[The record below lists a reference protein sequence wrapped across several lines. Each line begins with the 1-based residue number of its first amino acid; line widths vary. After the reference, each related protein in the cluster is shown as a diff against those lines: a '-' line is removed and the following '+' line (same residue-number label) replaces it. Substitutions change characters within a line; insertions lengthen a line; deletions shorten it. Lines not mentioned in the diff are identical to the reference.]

1 MALAIAVPMFGGQR
15 RGHRAVNTKVY
26 LRMDRGSARQKPP
39 PNPLIDPL
47 AHIKNPLRAF
57 KRSRPGRERL
67 MLAEL
72 EGRFARSGDGI
83 VEFTPID
90 IQHIRGN
97 FLATQRQFARMIGIS
112 YETLRNWETGRR
124 RPHGPARA
132 LLRVMD
138 ANPFAVARAL
148 NWRLRDFKELPVD
161 MLDE

>member
-1 MALAIAVPMFGGQR
+1 MQSGLGVSGEQR

-26 LRMDRGSARQKPP
+26 LRTNRERARALPP

-47 AHIKNPLRAF
+47 AAIKNPIRAF
-57 KRSRPGRERL
+57 RTNRRGHASLAGLLER
-67 MLAEL
+67 
-72 EGRFARSGDGI
+72 FTRSGDAI

-90 IQHIRGN
+90 VQHIRAS
-97 FLATQRQFARMIGIS
+97 FLATQRQFARMIGVS

-132 LLRVMD
+132 LLRMLD
-138 ANPFAVARAL
+138 ANPGAVARAL
-148 NWRLRDFKELPVD
+148 NWRSRDFKELPVD

>member
-1 MALAIAVPMFGGQR
+1 MSDEQR
-15 RGHRAVNTKVY
+15 QGRRFVNTKVY
-26 LRMDRGSARQKPP
+26 LRMDRGRAREPAP

-47 AHIKNPLRAF
+47 APIKNPLHAF
-57 KRSRPGRERL
+57 KRSPRGRDR
-67 MLAEL
+67 LAEL
-72 EGRFARSGDGI
+72 GERFERSGDGI

-90 IQHIRGN
+90 VQHIRSH

-112 YETLRNWETGRR
+112 HETLRNWETGRR

-132 LLRVMD
+132 LLRVLD

-148 NWRLRDFKELPVD
+148 NWRLRDFKDLPID

>member
-1 MALAIAVPMFGGQR
+1 MALAVGLAMSGAPR

-26 LRMDRGSARQKPP
+26 LRTARVPERPP
-39 PNPLIDPL
+39 PNPLIDPF
-47 AHIKNPLRAF
+47 AHIKTPLRAF
-57 KRSRPGRERL
+57 TRRQPRGS
-67 MLAEL
+67 LAEL
-72 EGRFARSGDGI
+72 EKRFVRSGDAI

-90 IQHIRGN
+90 IQHIRSW
-97 FLATQRQFARMIGIS
+97 FLATQRQFARMIGVS

-132 LLRVMD
+132 LLRVLD

-148 NWRLRDFKELPVD
+148 NWRRRDFKELPID

>member
-1 MALAIAVPMFGGQR
+1 MNGRPR
-15 RGHRAVNTKVY
+15 RGDRAVNTKVY
-26 LRMDRGSARQKPP
+26 LRMDRGRGRAMPP

-47 AHIKNPLRAF
+47 AAVKDPLR
-57 KRSRPGRERL
+57 SGERV
-67 MLAEL
+67 
-72 EGRFARSGDGI
+72 

-90 IQHIRGN
+90 VQHIRAA
-97 FLATQRQFARMIGIS
+97 FLATQRQFARMIGIR

-132 LLRVMD
+132 LLRVVA

-148 NWRLRDFKELPVD
+148 NWRLRAFKDPPVD